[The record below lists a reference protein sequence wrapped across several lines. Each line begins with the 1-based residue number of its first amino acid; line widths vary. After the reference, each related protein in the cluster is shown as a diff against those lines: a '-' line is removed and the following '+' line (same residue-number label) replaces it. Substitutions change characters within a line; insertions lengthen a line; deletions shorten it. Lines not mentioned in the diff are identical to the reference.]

1 MNLLLLEQHPRTI
14 SSKLQDQ
21 SSNDVNNPFATSSLV
36 VKIKRQKNERNS
48 LGLSSMAHEDNHQ
61 QQRLK
66 RPNPISSTR
75 RPSSPAFNGKQKSN
89 KRSVIIDNNNND
101 LTSNLDENSSIKRF
115 KQDHFNVSK
124 TRCLFTFHRC
134 VDDDEM
140 RRKNMLYFCFL

>member
-21 SSNDVNNPFATSSLV
+21 SSNDVNNPYATSSLV

-75 RPSSPAFNGKQKSN
+75 RPSSPAFNGKQQSN

-124 TRCLFTFHRC
+124 NTSFI
-134 VDDDEM
+134 
-140 RRKNMLYFCFL
+140 YFSSLCR